1 MIRDRGL
8 NLRIEE
14 VEIPRAS
21 ALAGKTLRDSR
32 IRDVTDALVLA
43 IRSKQKGGGFQ
54 YNPGP
59 DTVLEGGTTLVLLG
73 RTVSVAKLRAALA
86 KGFDA

>member
-1 MIRDRGL
+1 MLRDRDM

-14 VEIPRAS
+14 VDIPAGS
-21 ALAGKTLRDSR
+21 AITGKTLRESR

-43 IRSKQKGGGFQ
+43 IRERGRGPFH

-59 DTVLEGGTTLVLLG
+59 DTRLEGGTTLVVLG
-73 RTVSVAKLRAALA
+73 RMSSVKKLRDELA
-86 KGFDA
+86 TGLSR